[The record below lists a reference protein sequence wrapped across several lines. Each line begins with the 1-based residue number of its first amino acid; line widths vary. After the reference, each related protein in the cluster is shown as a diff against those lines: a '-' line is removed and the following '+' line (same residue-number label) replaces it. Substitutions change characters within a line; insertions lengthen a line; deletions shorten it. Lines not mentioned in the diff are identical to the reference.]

1 MPSHPLTAASAV
13 IQELER
19 TLQAVEPGEIEALTA
34 QIANAASIFVAGA
47 GRSGLMMRAFAM
59 RLMQMG
65 FRAYVVGETV
75 TPGIAEGDLL
85 LIGSG
90 SGETKTLAAMASKAQ
105 SIGAAV
111 AAVTIV
117 PESTLG
123 KLAACSLIIPAAT
136 KESAPG
142 AAVTSQPMGTLFEQA
157 LLLLLDTIVLN
168 LMDRQALQGAA
179 MFKNHANLE

>member
-1 MPSHPLTAASAV
+1 MSTLSAAFS
-13 IQELER
+13 ILQELER
-19 TLQAVEPGEIEALTA
+19 TLEAVKPSEIEALTKR
-34 QIANAASIFVAGA
+34 ITEANNIFVAGA

-59 RLMQMG
+59 RLMHMG
-65 FRAYVVGETV
+65 FRVFVVGETV

-90 SGETKTLAAMASKAQ
+90 SGETKTLATMAAKAL

-111 AAVTIV
+111 GVVTIV

-123 KLAACSLIIPAAT
+123 SLATTKAIIPAVT
-136 KESAPG
+136 KDSTAGEGS
-142 AAVTSQPMGTLFEQA
+142 SQPMGTLFEQS

-168 LMDRQALQGAA
+168 LMELQELQGAA
-179 MFKNHANLE
+179 MYGNHANLE

>member
-1 MPSHPLTAASAV
+1 MSTLSAASS
-13 IQELER
+13 ILQELER
-19 TLQAVEPGEIEALTA
+19 TLEAVKPGEIDALTHRITEA
-34 QIANAASIFVAGA
+34 DKIFVAGA

-59 RLMQMG
+59 RLMHMG

-90 SGETKTLAAMASKAQ
+90 SGETKTLATMAAKAQ

-111 AAVTIV
+111 GVVTIV

-123 KLAACSLIIPAAT
+123 AAASSRVTIPAVT
-136 KESAPG
+136 KDSISG
-142 AAVTSQPMGTLFEQA
+142 ASSQPMGTLFEQS

-168 LMDRQALQGAA
+168 LMQQQELQGTA
-179 MFKNHANLE
+179 MYGNHANLE